1 MLSKKR
7 FLHTYN
13 IQIEDNGILDFVV
26 NNHKLG
32 VYSKDDFKNMYNIIK
47 NKDWDKV
54 KEVAD
59 RAMKSVEDYA
69 RAHPG
74 ELSSEQKLDMALQ
87 AIENALVAENIK
99 FSAKMTKRT
108 IAYIKDCVAWFNGM
122 NGR

>member
-1 MLSKKR
+1 MSGEMV
-7 FLHTYN
+7 TA
-13 IQIEDNGILDFVV
+13 ICAAIA
-26 NNHKLG
+26 G
-32 VYSKDDFKNMYNIIK
+32 VCGLLPTVAGAIIFIINIIK

-59 RAMKSVEDYA
+59 RVMKSVEDYA

-87 AIENALVAENIK
+87 SIENALTAEGIK